1 MWSLVAHDAF
11 EFIIYTKTK
20 MILVLE
26 LPSGT
31 KRWSFVFAFIDTSQG
46 FILGGVANPSC
57 TSHF

>member
-1 MWSLVAHDAF
+1 MWSLVAHDTF

-20 MILVLE
+20 VILVLE

-31 KRWSFVFAFIDTSQG
+31 RWNFGFAFIHTSQG
-46 FILGGVANPSC
+46 SILGGVANPSC